1 MGYTFYMDTEVVV
14 QYLKQRFPVGTKV
27 VIGASSTFHKEVE
40 ALINALR
47 KAGFEVLATVSSPL
61 ANPVQEYPKVHKEF
75 FEALNKAQVYLVV
88 NLEKHGVPGYIGAG
102 VFLEIGY
109 VVTNNVLGKSNI
121 KVVLVN
127 PPRSKCAQ
135 DELDLWYK
143 LGWYEVI
150 NKGG

>member
-1 MGYTFYMDTEVVV
+1 MDTEVVV
-14 QYLKQRFPVGTKV
+14 QHLKQRFPVDTKI
-27 VIGASSTFHKEVE
+27 VIGGSEAFYKEIEASTD
-40 ALINALR
+40 ALQS
-47 KAGFEVLATVSSPL
+47 AGFSVLFRAVPPL
-61 ANPVQEYPKVHKEF
+61 TNPVEEYPQVHSEF
-75 FEALNKAQVYLVV
+75 FRALNKAEVYLVV
-88 NLEKHGVPGYIGAG
+88 NLEKHGIPGYIGAG

-127 PPRSKCAQ
+127 LPHSNCAQ